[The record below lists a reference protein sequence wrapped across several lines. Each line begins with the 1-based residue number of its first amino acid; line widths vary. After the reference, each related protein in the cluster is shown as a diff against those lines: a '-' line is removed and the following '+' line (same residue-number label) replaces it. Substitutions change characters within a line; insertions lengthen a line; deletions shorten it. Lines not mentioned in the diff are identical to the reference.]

1 MNKPAR
7 IDLAEAREIVPS
19 TKARFTTAEFLR
31 MSESGA
37 FDDMKIELVGGE
49 LERMPPSGLTHAD
62 RQVRIIL
69 LLGAILPA
77 RCLVGEVGL
86 DLGDDTLLG
95 CDLAALYA
103 PLEGNRMAL
112 PSEVALVVK
121 IAETTASRDR
131 GMKRLAYARATIPTY
146 WVVDGKRELTHV
158 YSEPRDGDYAQQV
171 DTVRFGQSLEVPGTD
186 ATITID

>member
-1 MNKPAR
+1 MNEPAR
-7 IDLAEAREIVPS
+7 IDLADAREIVPS

-31 MSESGA
+31 MSESDA

-49 LERMPPSGLTHAD
+49 MKRMPPSGLTHAE

-103 PLEGNRMAL
+103 PLEGHRMAL
-112 PSEVALVVK
+112 PSEVALVVE

-131 GMKRLAYARATIPTY
+131 GMKRLAYARAEIPTY

-158 YSEPRDGDYAQQV
+158 YSEPRDGDYAQV
-171 DTVRFGQSLEVPGTD
+171 DTVRVGQPLAVPGTD